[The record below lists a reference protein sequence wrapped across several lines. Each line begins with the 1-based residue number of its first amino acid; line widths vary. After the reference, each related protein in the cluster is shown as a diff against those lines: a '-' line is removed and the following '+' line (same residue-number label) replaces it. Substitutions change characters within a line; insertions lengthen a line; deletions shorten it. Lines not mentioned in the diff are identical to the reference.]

1 MPTTTTPGSQAGYC
15 LGTGE
20 VCPVCD
26 PAATAAYKAIRRYRR
41 QQGECN
47 QLAKDSYKQAKD
59 SYQLAKDSR
68 VRKEN
73 SVLFVFISDNIS
85 YTVTVSQLHINHLI

>member
-1 MPTTTTPGSQAGYC
+1 MSHELLISAVCITGVLQVPTTTPGGQAGYC

-41 QQGECN
+41 QQGE
-47 QLAKDSYKQAKD
+47 LG
-59 SYQLAKDSR
+59 
-68 VRKEN
+68 RKIE
-73 SVLFVFISDNIS
+73 F
-85 YTVTVSQLHINHLI
+85 Y

>member
-1 MPTTTTPGSQAGYC
+1 MPTTTPGGQAGYC

-41 QQGECN
+41 QQGE
-47 QLAKDSYKQAKD
+47 LG
-59 SYQLAKDSR
+59 
-68 VRKEN
+68 RKIE
-73 SVLFVFISDNIS
+73 F
-85 YTVTVSQLHINHLI
+85 Y

>member
-1 MPTTTTPGSQAGYC
+1 MLQVPTTTTPGGQAGYC

-41 QQGECN
+41 QQGECCTV
-47 QLAKDSYKQAKD
+47 S
-59 SYQLAKDSR
+59 
-68 VRKEN
+68 KEN
-73 SVLFVFISDNIS
+73 SKK
-85 YTVTVSQLHINHLI
+85 